1 MQTKDYNDNL
11 DDLRAGRRRDQYV
24 HIGFILIVLVMLYL
38 LVTTWGSAQTIIS
51 APDDAG
57 YWVSRNAASQEYLE
71 RMGKWVAFQE
81 LTMTPAGADA
91 NEEELLKLVHPKYY
105 GKCKEKMDL
114 SIAKLK
120 RDNAATVFSVQQ
132 VQTQPKFL
140 AALIRGRLVT
150 YINSSRVND
159 EDTIFFVQF
168 EMSGGRAQL
177 VEAHEVPHADLA
189 QILKENF
196 REKLGETSVATVK
209 DGIDRTHNARK

>member
-11 DDLRAGRRRDQYV
+11 DDLRAGQRRAQTI

-38 LVTTWGSAQTIIS
+38 LATTWGSAQTIIS
-51 APDDAG
+51 APGESG

-105 GKCKEKMDL
+105 GKCKEQMDL
-114 SIAKLK
+114 AIAKLK

-132 VQTQPKFL
+132 IQTQPKFL

-150 YINSSRVND
+150 YVNSSRVD
-159 EDTIFFVQF
+159 DADTIFFVQF
-168 EMSGGRAQL
+168 EMSGARVQL
-177 VEAHEVPHADLA
+177 VEAHEVAHADLA

-196 REKLGETSVATVK
+196 REKLGETPATAVK
-209 DGIDRTHNARK
+209 DGADRTHHAR

>member
-1 MQTKDYNDNL
+1 MQTNNYNDNL
-11 DDLRAGRRRDQYV
+11 DDLRAGRRRDQYI
-24 HIGFILIVLVMLYL
+24 HIGFILIVLAMLYL

-51 APDDAG
+51 APGDAG

-105 GKCKEKMDL
+105 GKCKEQMDL

-168 EMSGGRAQL
+168 EMSGGRVQL

-196 REKLGETSVATVK
+196 REKLGEIPATTVK
-209 DGIDRTHNARK
+209 DGTDRTHNAR

>member
-1 MQTKDYNDNL
+1 MKTQDYNDNL
-11 DDLRAGRRRDQYV
+11 DDLRAGRRRDQYI
-24 HIGFILIVLVMLYL
+24 HLGFIAIVLLLLYL
-38 LVTTWGSAQTIIS
+38 LMTTWGSAQTIIS
-51 APDDAG
+51 APDEKG

-71 RMGKWVAFQE
+71 RMSKWVAFQE

-105 GKCKEKMDL
+105 GKCKEQMDL
-114 SIAKLK
+114 AIAKLK

-140 AALIRGRLVT
+140 AALVRGRLVT
-150 YINSSRVND
+150 YINSSRVDD

-189 QILKENF
+189 QILKDNF
-196 REKLGETSVATVK
+196 REKLGETPATGK
-209 DGIDRTHNARK
+209 DSAGHANSARK

>member
-1 MQTKDYNDNL
+1 MNADQYNDNL
-11 DDLRAGRRRDQYV
+11 DDLRAGRRRDQYI
-24 HIGFILIVLVMLYL
+24 HLGFIAIVLLMLYL
-38 LVTTWGSAQTIIS
+38 LLTTWGSAQTIIS
-51 APDDAG
+51 APDEKG

-105 GKCKEKMDL
+105 GKCKEQMDL
-114 SIAKLK
+114 AIAKLK
-120 RDNAATVFSVQQ
+120 RDNASTIFSVQQ

-140 AALIRGRLVT
+140 AALLRGRLIT

-168 EMSGGRAQL
+168 EMSGGKAQL

-189 QILKENF
+189 QILKDNF
-196 REKLGETSVATVK
+196 REKLGETSNAASKDNAGRANATHK
-209 DGIDRTHNARK
+209 